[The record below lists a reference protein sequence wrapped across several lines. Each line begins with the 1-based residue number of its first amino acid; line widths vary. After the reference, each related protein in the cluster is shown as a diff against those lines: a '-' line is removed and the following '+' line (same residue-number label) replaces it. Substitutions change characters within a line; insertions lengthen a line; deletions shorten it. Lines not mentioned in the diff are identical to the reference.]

1 MIDLL
6 VHGKNGQKAYL
17 DLPVPLKALQKTK
30 DRLGETEWVGW
41 NIRYAR
47 TDTDEVPGVNIVLY
61 NNNLAGYGRTDD
73 IRELNLLAYVLD
85 RMNESQRET
94 FEMNYHGLGIST
106 CELIRR
112 IYYYT
117 DEYFEDG
124 VTVYNRPVLYNDY
137 ESPYRGDNVE
147 DVLQKEEQEFRHR
160 ARLVREHEPEPLADM
175 GIGGI

>member
-17 DLPVPLKALQKTK
+17 DLPVPLKALQKAK
-30 DRLGETEWVGW
+30 DRLGETEWTGW
-41 NIRYAR
+41 NIRYVQ
-47 TDTDEVPGVNIVLY
+47 TDADGIHGVNIVLY

-73 IRELNLLAYVLD
+73 VRELNLLAYVLD
-85 RMNESQRET
+85 RMDESQRET

-112 IYYYT
+112 VYYYA

-147 DVLQKEEQEFRHR
+147 DVLQKEEKEFRHR
-160 ARLVREHEPEPLADM
+160 EKLIREHETNPLANM
-175 GIGGI
+175 GIEGI